1 MKATVDC
8 FNITPHRLLFDVSL
22 VGPKAAGFSI
32 KARDRFDD
40 RRAIEE
46 EEISE
51 LYQETYSLYQREFS
65 ARNSHSFEWWSI
77 FEIQTRIVKFSSF

>member
-8 FNITPHRLLFDVSL
+8 INITPHRFLFNVSL
-22 VGPKAAGFSI
+22 VGLKAAGFSI
-32 KARDRFDD
+32 EARDRFDD

-65 ARNSHSFEWWSI
+65 ARNSRSF
-77 FEIQTRIVKFSSF
+77 KG

>member
-8 FNITPHRLLFDVSL
+8 INVTPHRLLFNVSL
-22 VGPKAAGFSI
+22 VGLKTAEFSI

-40 RRAIEE
+40 RRATEE

-65 ARNSHSFEWWSI
+65 ARNSRSF
-77 FEIQTRIVKFSSF
+77 KG